1 MNSRWIRAL
10 GALALAVLMALCGTS
25 ALAQA
30 ATLTVQGTGT
40 VAVEPDRA
48 TINVGVQ
55 EASRTVGAAM
65 AGVNEKLDSVVAA
78 LMESGIDAADIATS
92 TVEIYANYD
101 YDADQRLL
109 GYTAS
114 NSVTVLVEDVSRAG
128 AIIDAAVGAGANCL
142 NGVEFFAADT
152 SEARK
157 QALALAVDSA
167 REKAEALAEAAG
179 LPLGGILEIRE
190 GDTGWENPMLYA
202 KAEDAGAGTQL
213 YAGRQQVSASV
224 TVIYALGE
232 VGYTNP

>member
-1 MNSRWIRAL
+1 MNSKWIRAL
-10 GALALAVLMALCGTS
+10 AAMAMAALMALTGVS

-40 VAVEPDRA
+40 VTVEPDRA
-48 TINVGVQ
+48 TINIGVQ
-55 EASRTVGAAM
+55 EVSRTVGAAM
-65 AGVNEKLDSVVAA
+65 SGVNEKLDSVVSA
-78 LMESGIDAADIATS
+78 LVERGIDEADIATS

-101 YDADQRLL
+101 YDVDQRLL

-114 NSVTVLVEDVSRAG
+114 NTVTVLVTDVDSAG
-128 AIIDAAVGAGANCL
+128 AIIDAAVVAGANCL

-157 QALALAVDSA
+157 QALALAVESA

-190 GDTGWENPMLYA
+190 GDSGWESPMLYA

-213 YAGRQQVSASV
+213 YAGRQQVTASV
-224 TVIYALGE
+224 TVVYALG
-232 VGYTNP
+232 GAG